1 MKASI
6 IKIGNS
12 RGIRLPKPII
22 EQCGLEEEV
31 ELEVRRNEIVIRP
44 LRKPRQGWEEK
55 FRAMAEQGDDKLIE
69 FPLTEWEE
77 DEWDWT

>member
-44 LRKPRQGWEEK
+44 LRKPRQGWAEK
-55 FRAMAEQGDDKLIE
+55 FKTMAEKGDDKLIE
-69 FPLTEWEE
+69 TPPTEWDE
-77 DEWDWT
+77 DGWEWM

>member
-44 LRKPRQGWEEK
+44 LRKPRQGWSEK

-69 FPLTEWEE
+69 FPLTEWDE
-77 DEWDWT
+77 DEWEWT

>member
-22 EQCGLEEEV
+22 EQCGLEKEV

-55 FRAMAEQGDDKLIE
+55 FKAMAEQGNDKLIE

-77 DEWDWT
+77 DEWEWT

>member
-22 EQCGLEEEV
+22 EQCGLEKEV

-44 LRKPRQGWEEK
+44 LRKPRQGWAEK
-55 FRAMAEQGDDKLIE
+55 FKTMAEQGNDKLIE

-77 DEWDWT
+77 DEWEWT

>member
-44 LRKPRQGWEEK
+44 LRKPRQGWAEK
-55 FRAMAEQGDDKLIE
+55 FKAMAEQGDDKLIE
-69 FPLTEWEE
+69 FPLTEWDE
-77 DEWDWT
+77 DEWEWM